1 MDLEKDPQ
9 LLADNQFLKIEEP
22 KAANPLLFSPLKLV
36 SLKSKSDFDL
46 IFKEKD
52 LVISSD
58 FFKAYVL
65 FQSIKE
71 INYGFIYPKK
81 YIKLA
86 VDRNYAKRAAKEML
100 KTIKSKKG
108 FKIIFLVGVKIDA
121 FEKASIK
128 KNFAELKR
136 KIEFST

>member
-1 MDLEKDPQ
+1 M
-9 LLADNQFLKIEEP
+9 
-22 KAANPLLFSPLKLV
+22 KLV
-36 SLKSKSDFDL
+36 SLKSKSEFDL
-46 IFKEKD
+46 VFKEKS
-52 LVISSD
+52 LVVSSD
-58 FFKAYVL
+58 LFKAYVL

-100 KTIKSKKG
+100 KTIQSKRG
-108 FKIIFLVGVKIDA
+108 FKIIFLVGIKIDA
-121 FEKASIK
+121 FEKTSVK
-128 KNFAELKR
+128 KNFVELKR

>member
-1 MDLEKDPQ
+1 M
-9 LLADNQFLKIEEP
+9 
-22 KAANPLLFSPLKLV
+22 KLV
-36 SLKSKSDFDL
+36 SLKGKSDFDL
-46 IFKEKD
+46 VFKEKS
-52 LVISSD
+52 LVVSSD

-65 FQSIKE
+65 FHSVKE

-100 KTIKSKKG
+100 KTIQSKKG
-108 FKIIFLVGVKIDA
+108 FKIIFLVGIKIDS
-121 FEKASIK
+121 FEKTNIK

>member
-1 MDLEKDPQ
+1 M
-9 LLADNQFLKIEEP
+9 
-22 KAANPLLFSPLKLV
+22 KLV
-36 SLKSKSDFDL
+36 SLKSKSGFDL
-46 IFKEKD
+46 IFRENN
-52 LVISSD
+52 LIVSSD
-58 FFKAYVL
+58 FFKAYIL

-86 VDRNYAKRAAKEML
+86 VNRNYAKRAAKEML
-100 KTIKSKKG
+100 KTIQSKKG
-108 FKIIFLVGVKIDA
+108 LKIIILVKIKIDT

-128 KNFAELKR
+128 KNFVELKR

>member
-1 MDLEKDPQ
+1 M
-9 LLADNQFLKIEEP
+9 
-22 KAANPLLFSPLKLV
+22 V
-36 SLKSKSDFDL
+36 SLKNKSDFDL
-46 IFKEKD
+46 VFKEQN
-52 LVISSD
+52 LIISSD
-58 FFKAYVL
+58 FFKAYIL

-100 KTIKSKKG
+100 KTIESKKG
-108 FKIIFLVGVKIDA
+108 FKIIFLVGTKINT
-121 FEKASIK
+121 FEKTSIK

-136 KIEFST
+136 KIEFSF